1 MLSLDSLRG
10 LTDAIHVTCLL
21 LYLSWFGLVPSYLRY
36 MQCLIALI
44 RFPPYRNG
52 SCIVYLWSVTL
63 R

>member
-44 RFPPYRNG
+44 RFPPIEMEVVSSIYE
-52 SCIVYLWSVTL
+52 SVTL